1 MMKYGL
7 YKLSRR
13 KKLWLL
19 FLIVI
24 FSGETGCSV
33 GTDKSE
39 PLPEKSLSQ
48 LSNIEGSSFK
58 LNDKTRLKELVRES
72 GTNAGGHP
80 QVNGK
85 QLVSRET
92 VVPPEVEGKW
102 NAVKI
107 LVRNKEDEKFG
118 GIHTLNLGTSFVP
131 AGSGLTVT
139 VGPFLPNFVM
149 DKTTYTSMGNEPLN
163 PAVQL
168 IVEEA
173 GKIIYKGWAFKRF
186 PSMYE
191 FEHQLISIELLGAI
205 PTVGVVDKLKNN
217 PKA

>member
-58 LNDKTRLKELVRES
+58 LNDKTRLKELVKES
-72 GTNAGGHP
+72 GTNVGGHP
-80 QVNGK
+80 LVNGK
-85 QLVSRET
+85 QFVSRET
-92 VVPPEVEGKW
+92 VVPSEVEGKW

-107 LVRNKEDEKFG
+107 LVRNKEDEKLG
-118 GIHTLNLGTSFVP
+118 GIHTLNLGASFVP

-139 VGPFLPNFVM
+139 VGPFLPNFMM

-205 PTVGVVDKLKNN
+205 PAVGVVDKLKNN